1 VNGAV
6 ASDPDAELER
16 LIVGFARRASTEI
29 TTFDGEL
36 IPGLVA
42 RLLPGTAV
50 YIAHTPRAT
59 LQEVV
64 RTAARVQAAGLNA
77 CPHIVA
83 RRIESSRALRDAAS
97 ELSDAGVS
105 RALVIGG
112 DGDRTAGSYASA
124 MDVLNTGILT
134 RAGILRIGVAGHPE
148 GHPVIGHAALW
159 QALAEKQ
166 QFAESTGTRVHI
178 VTQFGFDPAAICRWV
193 GHFAEHSIA
202 LPVHVGMAGPT
213 PLPKLIRYAMQCGV
227 GASLRG
233 LMRSMTA
240 MRNVTHL
247 AISPDEMM
255 TGILA
260 GCGNSP
266 RIVGPH
272 FFSLGGAMATATW
285 LRAVADGYFSVDT
298 ASGRFELRA

>member
-1 VNGAV
+1 M
-6 ASDPDAELER
+6 
-16 LIVGFARRASTEI
+16 
-29 TTFDGEL
+29 
-36 IPGLVA
+36 
-42 RLLPGTAV
+42 
-50 YIAHTPRAT
+50 
-59 LQEVV
+59 